1 MTIEYTD
8 TQDVEVVIILKVM
21 KMTHFASKRSIYLRT
36 VVNKSPIS
44 VFEVDLF

>member
-1 MTIEYTD
+1 MTIKYTD
-8 TQDVEVVIILKVM
+8 TQAVEVVIVFKVM
-21 KMTHFASKRSIYLRT
+21 KMTNFASKRSIYLRI

>member
-8 TQDVEVVIILKVM
+8 TQVVIVFTVM
-21 KMTHFASKRSIYLRT
+21 KMTHFVSKRSIYLRI

-44 VFEVDLF
+44 VFEIDLF

>member
-21 KMTHFASKRSIYLRT
+21 KMTHFASKRSIYLLI